1 MRLLNPL
8 AWWRGDAPQPK
19 TRPKTGP
26 KARRTPARRPGPR
39 KPERGAR
46 KADTRRLWQRGGII
60 LAAGLVLAGM
70 GWLWTSG
77 WVLRGLERV
86 ELALL
91 AATAEVGL
99 ELGDVLVEGRE
110 RTERRVVLET
120 LGVVRGQ
127 PILAFDPHAAQ
138 ARLERLPWVRSAT
151 VARRLP
157 AAIHVRLIERRPL
170 ALWQFQGRISV
181 IDRGG
186 EVIPGVE
193 PKAFTRLLLVVG
205 EDAPDHT
212 PDLLAML
219 NSEPELRTMISAA
232 VRVRGRRW
240 NLHLEDGIDVRLPER
255 EPGAAWAEL
264 ARAQRE
270 HGVLGRD
277 VAVIDLRLPDRL
289 VVRTTSEAAPKRAPG
304 RGGEET

>member
-1 MRLLNPL
+1 MRLLNLL
-8 AWWRGDAPQPK
+8 AWWQGD
-19 TRPKTGP
+19 RPLSRNGP
-26 KARRTPARRPGPR
+26 KPRRTPARRPGARNP
-39 KPERGAR
+39 KRGVR
-46 KADTRRLWQRGGII
+46 KADTRWLWQRGGIVV
-60 LAAGLVLAGM
+60 AAVLVFGGM
-70 GWLWTSG
+70 GWLWSSG
-77 WVLRGLERV
+77 WIARSLERA

-91 AATAEVGL
+91 AATADAGL

-110 RTERRVVLET
+110 RTERSVVLET

-127 PILAFDPHAAQ
+127 PILAFDPHAAK
-138 ARLERLPWVRSAT
+138 ARLERLPWVRGAT
-151 VARRLP
+151 VERRLP
-157 AAIHVRLIERRPL
+157 ESIHVRLIERRPL
-170 ALWQFQGRISV
+170 ALWQYRGRITV
-181 IDRGG
+181 IDRRG
-186 EVIPGVE
+186 EVIPGAE

-219 NSEPELRTMISAA
+219 HGEPELQARVSAA

-240 NLHLEDGIDVRLPER
+240 NLRLDDSIDVRLPER
-255 EPGAAWAEL
+255 NPSAAWAEL

-277 VAVIDLRLPDRL
+277 VAIVDLRLPDRL
-289 VVRTTSEAAPKRAPG
+289 VVRTTSEAVPKRAPG

>member
-8 AWWRGDAPQPK
+8 AWWRDDKP
-19 TRPKTGP
+19 RPN
-26 KARRTPARRPGPR
+26 ARRTPAKRPGAR
-39 KPERGAR
+39 NIKRGTR
-46 KADTRRLWQRGGII
+46 KADTRHLWQRGGII
-60 LAAGLVLAGM
+60 LAAGLVLAGI
-70 GWLWTSG
+70 GWLSTSG
-77 WVLRGLERV
+77 WIPRSLERV

-91 AATAEVGL
+91 AASADAGL
-99 ELGDVLVEGRE
+99 ELGDVLVEGRR

-127 PILAFDPHAAQ
+127 PILAFDPYAAQ

-151 VARRLP
+151 VERRLP

-170 ALWQFQGRISV
+170 ALWQHQGRISV
-181 IDRGG
+181 IDQGG
-186 EVIPGVE
+186 EVIAGAQ
-193 PKAFTRLLLVVG
+193 PKAFTRLPLVVG
-205 EDAPDHT
+205 EGAPDHT
-212 PDLLAML
+212 AELLALL
-219 NSEPELRTMISAA
+219 NSEPELRARVSTA

-240 NLHLEDGIDVRLPER
+240 NLRLDDGIDVRLPEQN
-255 EPGAAWAEL
+255 PAAAWAEL
-264 ARAQRE
+264 ARAERE

>member
-8 AWWRGDAPQPK
+8 AWWRDDESQPNA
-19 TRPKTGP
+19 RP
-26 KARRTPARRPGPR
+26 KARRTPAKRPGPR
-39 KPERGAR
+39 TPKRGAR
-46 KADTRRLWQRGGII
+46 QADTRHLWQRGGIV

-77 WVLRGLERV
+77 WILRSLERA

-91 AATAEVGL
+91 AATAEAGL

-127 PILAFDPHAAQ
+127 PILAFDPYAAQ
-138 ARLERLPWVRSAT
+138 ARLERLPWVRSAA
-151 VARRLP
+151 VERRLP

-170 ALWQFQGRISV
+170 ALWQYQGRISV
-181 IDRGG
+181 IDQGG
-186 EVIPGVE
+186 EVIPGIE

-205 EDAPDHT
+205 KDAPDHT

-219 NSEPELRTMISAA
+219 NSEPELRTRVSAA

-240 NLHLEDGIDVRLPER
+240 NLRLDDGIDVRLPEQD
-255 EPGAAWAEL
+255 PAAAWAEL
-264 ARAQRE
+264 ARVQRE
-270 HGVLGRD
+270 HGVLDRD

-304 RGGEET
+304 RDGEET

>member
-8 AWWRGDAPQPK
+8 AWWRGDKP
-19 TRPKTGP
+19 RS
-26 KARRTPARRPGPR
+26 KARRTPAKRPGAR
-39 KPERGAR
+39 NTKRGAR
-46 KADTRRLWQRGGII
+46 KADTRRLWQRGGIV

-70 GWLWTSG
+70 GWLSISG
-77 WVLRGLERV
+77 WIPRSLERAG
-86 ELALL
+86 LALL
-91 AATAEVGL
+91 AASADAGL

-127 PILAFDPHAAQ
+127 PILAFDPYAAQ
-138 ARLERLPWVRSAT
+138 ARLERLPWVRGAT

-157 AAIHVRLIERRPL
+157 STIHVRLIERRPL
-170 ALWQFQGRISV
+170 ALWQHQGRMSV
-181 IDRGG
+181 IDQGG
-186 EVIPGVE
+186 EVIPGAQ
-193 PKAFTRLLLVVG
+193 PKAFTRLPLVVG
-205 EDAPDHT
+205 EGAPDHT
-212 PDLLAML
+212 AELLALL
-219 NSEPELRTMISAA
+219 NGEPELRSRVSTA

-240 NLHLEDGIDVRLPER
+240 NLRLDDGIDVRLPEQN
-255 EPGAAWAEL
+255 PAAAWAEL

-277 VAVIDLRLPDRL
+277 VAIIDLRLPDRL

-304 RGGEET
+304 RAGEET

>member
-8 AWWRGDAPQPK
+8 AWWRDGTP
-19 TRPKTGP
+19 RP
-26 KARRTPARRPGPR
+26 KARRTPARRPGARNP
-39 KPERGAR
+39 KRGAR
-46 KADTRRLWQRGGII
+46 KVGARQLWQRGGIVF
-60 LAAGLVLAGM
+60 AAALVLAVM
-70 GWLWTSG
+70 GWLSTSG
-77 WVLRGLERV
+77 WIQRSLERA

-91 AATAEVGL
+91 AATAEAGL
-99 ELGDVLVEGRE
+99 MLGDVLVEGRE
-110 RTERRVVLET
+110 RTGRRVVLET

-127 PILAFDPHAAQ
+127 PILAFDPYAAK

-157 AAIHVRLIERRPL
+157 DAIHVRLIERRPL
-170 ALWQFQGRISV
+170 ALWQNQGRIAV
-181 IDRGG
+181 IDQGG
-186 EVIPGVE
+186 EIIAGAE
-193 PKAFTRLLLVVG
+193 PKAFTRLPLVVG

-219 NSEPELRTMISAA
+219 SHEPELRSRVSAA

-240 NLHLEDGIDVRLPER
+240 NLRLDGGIDVRLPEQD
-255 EPGAAWAEL
+255 PGAAWAEL

-277 VAVIDLRLPDRL
+277 VAVIDLRVPDRL
-289 VVRTTSEAAPKRAPG
+289 VVRTTSEAVPKRAPG